1 MTSADR
7 PSYAIFYV
15 EDAYSFRENV
25 MGRQSAGIG
34 FLRAMAA
41 TQPKRIWCYA
51 SKPER
56 ARTFRE
62 DLAAAGAP
70 ATEVAFV
77 PFVDPHRLAEPGLL
91 YRPDP
96 NIVENAWARLRAASP
111 RAYSLCGVT
120 HTTASHGAMT
130 MLTDL
135 LTAPVESWDA
145 LVCTSR
151 AVRDSARTLI
161 ERQAEYLRERLG
173 ATRLSLPQMPV
184 IPLGVHA
191 QDYAGLR
198 AEREP
203 ARSALGIG
211 ADRIVVL
218 FVGRL
223 SFHAKAHPLPMY
235 LGLEAAARHAPITLV
250 QAGWFAN
257 ESIERAFREDAARL
271 CPSVEYRVVDGRD
284 PAALRQAWASADIFT
299 SLSDGIQETFGLT
312 PIEAMAA
319 GLPVVV
325 SDWDGYRDTV
335 RDGIDG
341 FRVATLAPQAG
352 QGGDLAD
359 LFSDGA
365 TTYDLYCGQAGQFVA
380 VDVEAAGRAYTAL
393 ATDADLRRR
402 MGEAGRARAA
412 AQFDWAEIFRRYQDL
427 WMDLAERRRSAPD
440 LAPALSRRR
449 RPDRED
455 PFTVFASYPTHPLR
469 DATEFRRRPGAAE
482 TAKAGPGLATVSF
495 AAAVLPGPDF
505 VAALLALL
513 PEGAWVSAGEIAAAM
528 PRKSPVAVART
539 LAWLAKIGAVDFRAG
554 PGPA

>member
-1 MTSADR
+1 MIRVDKACV
-7 PSYAIFYV
+7 AIFYI
-15 EDAYSFRENV
+15 EDAYSFRHNV

-34 FLRAMAA
+34 FLRAIAA
-41 TQPKRIWCYA
+41 TQPDRLWCYA
-51 SKPER
+51 AEPEK
-56 ARTFRE
+56 ARIFRD
-62 DLAAAGAP
+62 DLAAAGSP
-70 ATEVAFV
+70 GTEVAFL
-77 PFVDPHRLAEPGLL
+77 PFVEPQRLAEPGLL

-96 NIVENAWARLRAASP
+96 NIVENAWTRLRAASP

-145 LVCTSR
+145 LICTSR
-151 AVRDSARTLI
+151 AVRDSARTLL

-184 IPLGVHA
+184 IPLGVHVA
-191 QDYAGLR
+191 DYDGLA

-203 ARSALGIG
+203 ARATLGI
-211 ADRIVVL
+211 APERIVVL

-235 LGLEAAARHAPITLV
+235 RGLETAARHAPITLV

-257 ESIERAFREDAARL
+257 EPIERAFREDAARL
-271 CPSVEYRVVDGRD
+271 CPSVEYRVIDGRD
-284 PAALRQAWASADIFT
+284 PAALRQAWAGADIFT

-341 FRVATLAPQAG
+341 FRIPTLAPSPG

-359 LFSDGA
+359 RFADG
-365 TTYDLYCGQAGQFVA
+365 TLSYDLYSGQAGQFVA

-402 MGEAGRARAA
+402 MGEAGRARAT

-427 WMDLAERRRSAPD
+427 WLDLSERRRSAPD
-440 LAPALSRRR
+440 LAPPLTRRR

-455 PFTVFASYPTHPLR
+455 PFTVFASYPSHPLR
-469 DATEFRRRPGAAE
+469 ERTEFRRRPDAE
-482 TAKAGPGLATVSF
+482 VIALTSPGLATVSF
-495 AAAVLPGPDF
+495 AAPVLPGPDF
-505 VAALLALL
+505 AAAVLACL
-513 PEGAWVSAGEIAAAM
+513 PEDAWVSAGRIAAAL
-528 PRKSPVAVART
+528 PRKSPLGIART
-539 LAWLAKIGAVDFRAG
+539 LAWLAKVGALDFR
-554 PGPA
+554 PGPDPA